1 MFKNMSK
8 ANYTGKRKHLEL
20 LNFGLVH
27 CLTSVLQGDRAN
39 MKHRK
44 RQEGIYRSTSSF
56 VKTENSHSGLQPYF
70 RTMGTRAKFIPKL
83 TTGIQT
89 QKDTNVALSSN
100 LMAQEPMNSLILI
113 VEFKN

>member
-89 QKDTNVALSSN
+89 
-100 LMAQEPMNSLILI
+100 
-113 VEFKN
+113 